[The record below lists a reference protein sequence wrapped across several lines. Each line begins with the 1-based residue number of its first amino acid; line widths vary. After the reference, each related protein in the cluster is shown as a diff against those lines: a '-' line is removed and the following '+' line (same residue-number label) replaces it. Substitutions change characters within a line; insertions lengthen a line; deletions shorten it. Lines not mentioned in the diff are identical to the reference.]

1 MWRDDACND
10 GYDGSKE
17 VKKMAQE
24 KKSKRPKK
32 SPSENPKGL
41 EPSKSILENKLLRLV
56 AFSAIGA
63 VSVILVTQQ
72 IGSLSESESISE
84 IGLILGI
91 ITGIVPMTLYQ
102 LKEVQRKD
110 SVDKHMPVFL
120 LALLSS
126 VQSGTN
132 LIKAIEQSAS
142 RNLGALTPPLKNL
155 KANMSWGMPQ
165 DEAFAHFSD
174 ATGTRISKR
183 VTVLL
188 EMALKIGGDIAENL
202 EMIQKHVSEMQN
214 IEKSRKSQLAPY
226 TYTIYIS
233 YAVFLAVAVLLITSF
248 FTEIE
253 KVQVSLIEQG
263 NSGSGGLFGSLA
275 DMDVGLME
283 TALFNMAII
292 EAVFGGLAAGKIGA
306 GSYVAGIKHVVAMI
320 VIAIIAFNVI

>member
-1 MWRDDACND
+1 
-10 GYDGSKE
+10 
-17 VKKMAQE
+17 MAQE
-24 KKSKRPKK
+24 KKSRKRKLERPI
-32 SPSENPKGL
+32 PKGL
-41 EPSKSILENKLLRLV
+41 VPSKSILENKVLRIAL
-56 AFSAIGA
+56 FSIIGA
-63 VSVILVTQQ
+63 VVVIFGSQQ
-72 IGSLSESESISE
+72 IGAITESESISE
-84 IGLILGI
+84 VGLIFGI
-91 ITGIVPMTLYQ
+91 ITGIVPVTLYQ

-126 VQSGTN
+126 VQSGAN
-132 LIKAIEQSAS
+132 LIKAIEQTAN

-155 KANMSWGMPQ
+155 KANISWGLPM

-202 EMIQKHVSEMQN
+202 EMIQKHVTEMQN

-248 FTEIE
+248 FSEIE
-253 KVQVSLIEQG
+253 KVQLSIIE
-263 NSGSGGLFGSLA
+263 SGGTQEGGLFSSLSS
-275 DMDVGLME
+275 MDIGLME
-283 TALFNMAII
+283 SALFNMAII

-320 VIAIIAFNVI
+320 VIAIIAFNIT